1 MNIRDDL
8 TMTLT
13 PTMVTV
19 LSMALEHF
27 MEHGMPDKPLFGC
40 DVSKVTDG
48 ITAMLD
54 YMRRLVELEQQGNKE
69 AYEECRADLAL
80 YEADLL
86 AEMEK
91 LEAETTF

>member
-8 TMTLT
+8 TMPLT

-19 LSMALEHF
+19 LSMAVENF
-27 MEHGMPDKPLFGC
+27 VEHGMPDKPIFGC
-40 DVSKVTDG
+40 DVSRVTDG
-48 ITAMLD
+48 ITTELD
-54 YMRRLVELEQQGNKE
+54 YMRHLVELEQHGNKE

-80 YEADLL
+80 YEAGLL
-86 AEMEK
+86 AKMEK